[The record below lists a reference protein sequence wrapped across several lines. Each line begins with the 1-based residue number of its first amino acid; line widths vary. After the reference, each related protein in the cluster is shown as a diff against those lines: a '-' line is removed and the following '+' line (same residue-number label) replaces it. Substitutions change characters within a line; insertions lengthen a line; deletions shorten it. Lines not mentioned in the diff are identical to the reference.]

1 MNLATE
7 LRAALEEARAYTL
20 SLFRD
25 VDDGDFRRQAHPDFS
40 PLGWHLG
47 HIGVTEAFWI
57 LQQCKQEP
65 TLSVTYDRFFT
76 PTDTPKPQRV
86 HLPSRADILS
96 YLETVRSQVVAF
108 LEHVNFVAVHPLLR
122 EGGIFH
128 MLLQHEEQHSE
139 TIVLI
144 KQLLAAD
151 KQAQT
156 MPAPL
161 RRDAIKSD
169 PGNSAPTDVRASSAM
184 AFIPG
189 GEFFMGSDDQ
199 ARTLDNERP
208 RHERWVAA
216 FAIDRW
222 PVTNAEYERFV
233 EAGGYRNRSFWSE
246 EGWRWREQAGV
257 EQPLHWRR
265 AANGWRE
272 ISASGAHSLMPEQPV
287 SCVSW
292 YEAEAYARCVG
303 KRLPTETEW
312 EKAASG
318 KVLEGCGAVW
328 EWTSTWF
335 APYPGFVAHP
345 YEGYSVPYFDERH
358 RVLRGGSWAT
368 RPHVKRL
375 TFRNWYYPWVREI
388 FAGFRCAADA

>member
-1 MNLATE
+1 VTLASE
-7 LRAALEEARAYTL
+7 LCAALEEARAYTL

-25 VDDGDFRRQAHPDFS
+25 VNDGDFSRQAHPDFS

-47 HIGVTEAFWI
+47 HIGVTESFWI

-65 TLSVTYDRFFT
+65 TLSAVYDRFFT
-76 PTDTPKPQRV
+76 PADNPKPQRI
-86 HLPSRADILS
+86 HLPPRAEILS
-96 YLETVRSQVVAF
+96 YLETVRGQVVAF
-108 LEHVNFVAVHPLLR
+108 LDRVDFNAAHPLLH
-122 EGGIFH
+122 EGGICH
-128 MLLQHEEQHSE
+128 MLIQHEEQHTE
-139 TIVLI
+139 TILLI

-151 KQAQT
+151 WCGKFSPWNTPHPIPLPQGERGPVTRRPT
-156 MPAPL
+156 MALIPAGPFL
-161 RRDAIKSD
+161 
-169 PGNSAPTDVRASSAM
+169 
-184 AFIPG
+184 
-189 GEFFMGSDDQ
+189 MGSDDR

-208 RHERWVAA
+208 RHERRVAA

-233 EAGGYRNRSFWSE
+233 ETGGYRNRSLWGE
-246 EGWRWREQAGV
+246 EGWRWREQSAV

-265 AANGWRE
+265 TANGWRQC
-272 ISASGAHSLMPEQPV
+272 SADGMRSLMPEHPV
-287 SCVSW
+287 RGVSW
-292 YEAEAYARCVG
+292 YEAEAYARFMG
-303 KRLPTETEW
+303 KRLPTEAEW
-312 EKAASG
+312 EKAASIN
-318 KVLEGCGAVW
+318 VLEGRGVVW

-335 APYPGFVAHP
+335 APYPGFAAHP

-388 FAGFRCAADA
+388 FAGFRCAEDA